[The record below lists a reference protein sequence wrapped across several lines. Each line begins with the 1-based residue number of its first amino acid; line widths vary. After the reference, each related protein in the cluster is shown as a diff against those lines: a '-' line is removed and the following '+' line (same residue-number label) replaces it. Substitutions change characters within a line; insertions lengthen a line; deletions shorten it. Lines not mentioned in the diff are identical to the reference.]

1 MIKIKK
7 HLLTTS
13 IALLSL
19 TSASTLATT
28 YISAKALLDVK
39 TGELEANPLIAID
52 EDVISQIQFNKQ
64 PTLTSNDELINLP
77 ELTVM
82 PGLMDMHVHLTSDP
96 TVSRSE
102 RIGQSVPRMA
112 IKASYFAKKTLEAGF
127 TTVRNLG
134 AEGFSV
140 IAVRDGINAGDII
153 GPRIWA
159 AGPSLGITGGHCDN
173 NRLPPEMK
181 YTASGVADAHGL
193 FALKYVKILNMAL
206 MQLNYVQL
214 VGYFL
219 KAQRWAYNNTHLKK

>member
-39 TGELEANPLIAID
+39 TGELKANPLIAID
-52 EDVISQIQFNKQ
+52 EGVISQIQFNKK

-77 ELTVM
+77 ELTLM

-112 IKASYFAKKTLEAGF
+112 IKASYFAKK
-127 TTVRNLG
+127 
-134 AEGFSV
+134 
-140 IAVRDGINAGDII
+140 
-153 GPRIWA
+153 
-159 AGPSLGITGGHCDN
+159 H
-173 NRLPPEMK
+173 
-181 YTASGVADAHGL
+181 
-193 FALKYVKILNMAL
+193 
-206 MQLNYVQL
+206 
-214 VGYFL
+214 
-219 KAQRWAYNNTHLKK
+219 